1 MAAMVVITD
10 ITENRKLQWQ
20 AIRSARL
27 ASLGVLSAGI
37 AHEINNPNHAI
48 LANASLLARIWQDA
62 LPILKEYEQEQ
73 GAFLLAGL
81 SFAQAEEI
89 VSRGMRDI
97 GENAKRIRKIV
108 DNLKHLGKQDR
119 GHMDEVAD
127 IGKILQAV
135 VTLLEAR
142 IRKHT
147 DHFHSVL
154 AADPADGQGQCAA
167 TGTGVHQRHRQCPR
181 IAT

>member
-62 LPILKEYEQEQ
+62 CR
-73 GAFLLAGL
+73 
-81 SFAQAEEI
+81 SSTSTSR
-89 VSRGMRDI
+89 SRG
-97 GENAKRIRKIV
+97 
-108 DNLKHLGKQDR
+108 L
-119 GHMDEVAD
+119 
-127 IGKILQAV
+127 
-135 VTLLEAR
+135 
-142 IRKHT
+142 
-147 DHFHSVL
+147 FCW
-154 AADPADGQGQCAA
+154 PA
-167 TGTGVHQRHRQCPR
+167 
-181 IAT
+181 

>member
-62 LPILKEYEQEQ
+62 LPILNEYEQEQ

-81 SFAQAEEI
+81 SFAQARR
-89 VSRGMRDI
+89 SFR
-97 GENAKRIRKIV
+97 
-108 DNLKHLGKQDR
+108 
-119 GHMDEVAD
+119 
-127 IGKILQAV
+127 
-135 VTLLEAR
+135 
-142 IRKHT
+142 
-147 DHFHSVL
+147 
-154 AADPADGQGQCAA
+154 AA
-167 TGTGVHQRHRQCPR
+167 
-181 IAT
+181 